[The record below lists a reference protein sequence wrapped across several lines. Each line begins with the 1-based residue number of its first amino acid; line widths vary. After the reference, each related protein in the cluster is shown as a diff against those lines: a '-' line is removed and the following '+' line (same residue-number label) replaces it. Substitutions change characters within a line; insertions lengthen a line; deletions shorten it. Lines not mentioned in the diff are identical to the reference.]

1 MVLTMEKQ
9 MFQFKIVNGIDK
21 PAIWFMLHD
30 RDVKIFPFEL
40 YNILFD
46 CYRERWICREVKAH
60 FQIFSEE
67 VCGHFFDA
75 SNGSYQIT
83 YQRESFIESAI
94 QSLKDLC
101 DAVIRE
107 EETAYQNFKLCAAEQ
122 MLSGL
127 KDIIIPQSYYQI
139 KEDEVKIEPF
149 GFEFVEPYSSDTH
162 FVISIGDRK
171 YESALSD
178 WSTDFNL
185 IRMGIEK
192 YLLSND
198 DESEIELY
206 FEDSPTIIRLK
217 NISLMHSNKK
227 VTRVAVIPNSFVH
240 EPILYGWC
248 DQKQLIKSLYIGL
261 LHICIRESGWFKED
275 LKAWEG
281 FRLTTYN
288 ELESLIIERFLLDL
302 VTYVYEPLPRHRF
315 IDSVEEMMGDYG
327 LLDR

>member
-1 MVLTMEKQ
+1 MNTDK
-9 MFQFKIVNGIDK
+9 FQFKIANGIDK

-30 RDVKIFPFEL
+30 RDVKVFPFEL

-46 CYRERWICREVKAH
+46 CYRERWICCEVKAH

-67 VCGHFFDA
+67 VFGYFFDA
-75 SNGSYQIT
+75 SYGSYQIT
-83 YQRESFIESAI
+83 YQRDSFIESAI

-101 DAVIRE
+101 DAVIRG

-127 KDIIIPQSYYQI
+127 KDIIIPKSYFQI

-149 GFEFVEPYSSDTH
+149 EFEFVEPYSCDTH
-162 FVISIGDRK
+162 FVISIGERQYK
-171 YESALSD
+171 SALSD

-206 FEDSPTIIRLK
+206 FEDSLTIIRLK

-227 VTRVAVIPNSFVH
+227 ATRVAIIPNSFVH
-240 EPILYGWC
+240 EPVLYGWC
-248 DQKQLIKSLYIGL
+248 DQKQLIKALYVGL
-261 LHICIRESGWFKED
+261 LHICIRESGWFAEN

-288 ELESLIIERFLLDL
+288 ELESLIIERFLMGL
-302 VTYVYEPLPRHRF
+302 VAHEYEPLPRHRY

-327 LLDR
+327 FLDR

>member
-1 MVLTMEKQ
+1 MNTDT
-9 MFQFKIVNGIDK
+9 FQFKVANGIDK
-21 PAIWFMLHD
+21 PAIWFELHD
-30 RDVKIFPFEL
+30 REVKIIPFEL

-46 CYRERWICREVKAH
+46 CDRERWICHDVKAH

-67 VCGHFFDA
+67 VCGYFFDA
-75 SNGSYQIT
+75 SFGSYQMT
-83 YQRESFIESAI
+83 FQRETFIESAI

-101 DAVIRE
+101 NAVIHGDQ
-107 EETAYQNFKLCAAEQ
+107 TAYQNIKHHAAEQ
-122 MLSGL
+122 MLAGL
-127 KDIIIPQSYYQI
+127 KDIIVPQSYVQI
-139 KEDEVKIEPF
+139 REDEVKIEPF
-149 GFEFVEPYSSDTH
+149 EFEFIEPYSCDTNY
-162 FVISIGDRK
+162 VIGIGDRV

-217 NISLMHSNKK
+217 NISLMHSDKK
-227 VTRVAVIPNSFVH
+227 ATRVAIIPNSFVH
-240 EPILYGWC
+240 EPVLYGWC
-248 DQKQLIKSLYIGL
+248 DQKQLIKALYVGL
-261 LHICIRESGWFKED
+261 LHICIRESGWFEED

-288 ELESLIIERFLLDL
+288 ELESLIIERFLMDQ
-302 VTYVYEPLPRHRF
+302 VAYVYEPLPRHRF
-315 IDSVEEMMGDYG
+315 IDSVEEMIADYG
-327 LLDR
+327 FIDN